1 MAILLIAKVY
11 QALLLQPP
19 KNTLLF
25 RDLGCSS
32 SQIALLN
39 SASTGVVFLAAGVCS
54 MILGSL
60 LNQFLLS
67 HLLVIL
73 SIDQST
79 KIVWEREAEN
89 VLALLAIIMI
99 TYLLVLVCNMYRFSQ
114 NRFQITKLVSTKLFK
129 TKWSERI
136 LFAAAFL
143 ITQLFG
149 AVALVYNSWGWK

>member
-1 MAILLIAKVY
+1 V
-11 QALLLQPP
+11 
-19 KNTLLF
+19 
-25 RDLGCSS
+25 CSS
-32 SQIALLN
+32 D
-39 SASTGVVFLAAGVCS
+39 
-54 MILGSL
+54 
-60 LNQFLLS
+60 
-67 HLLVIL
+67 LVIL